1 MIRQLTLNSDASRIN
16 AQSTI
21 ICRALLARTAGGVT
35 LSTGLA
41 ADTHLEAVDKNEK
54 KRLLHFKELI

>member
-1 MIRQLTLNSDASRIN
+1 MHRVLSFAERCSHVP
-16 AQSTI
+16 
-21 ICRALLARTAGGVT
+21 AGGVT

-54 KRLLHFKELI
+54 KRLLHFEELN